1 MLITDESYREVRMY
15 ETVYKKVCV
24 CVCVCEREREREE
37 GRIMTLCL
45 IKCEYKGNSE

>member
-1 MLITDESYREVRMY
+1 MLITDESYREVRMS
-15 ETVYKKVCV
+15 ETVNKKVCV
-24 CVCVCEREREREE
+24 YVCVREREREE